1 MTMRKDEEVDCLVVG
16 GGPAG
21 LTAAIYL
28 ARFRRKVLVIDD
40 NSSRASLIPTTHN
53 YPGFVDGISGIELLK
68 RLRAQ
73 ANQYGARLHAGH
85 ITDLEPVGAGLRG
98 RVGSHSVAASKVI
111 LATGIVDEKPALPN
125 LREFIYRGGV
135 RFCPICDGYEAT
147 GKRIAVI
154 GMLKDAINKALFLR
168 TYSRSIT
175 LLPMD
180 DPKCLSA
187 EQKVTLRAAGIPEP
201 IEPLADLLTEGSV
214 IEAVMAGGARIELDV
229 LYPAMGARV
238 RSELAT
244 NLGARANDAG
254 CIIVDEKQ
262 RTSVQNLYAAG
273 DITLELH
280 QLAVAFGQAVIAATD
295 IHKSLL
301 PNYC

>member
-1 MTMRKDEEVDCLVVG
+1 MNKDAEVDCLVVG

-53 YPGFVDGISGIELLK
+53 YPGFVDGISGIDLLK
-68 RLRAQ
+68 RLRDQ
-73 ANQYGARLHAGH
+73 ATQYGARIHAGQM
-85 ITDLEPVGAGLRG
+85 TSLEPAGAGLRG
-98 RVGSHSVAASKVI
+98 QYGSHSVAARKVV

-125 LREFIYRGGV
+125 LREFIYQGGI
-135 RFCPICDGYEAT
+135 RFCPICDGYEAA
-147 GKRIAVI
+147 GKRIAVL
-154 GMLKDAINKALFLR
+154 GMLKDALTKALFLR
-168 TYSRSIT
+168 TFSKSIT
-175 LLPMD
+175 LLPLD
-180 DPKCLSA
+180 DLISLNA
-187 EQKVTLRAAGIPEP
+187 EQKAALRAAGIPEP
-201 IEPLADLLTEGSV
+201 IEPVADLIAEGSL
-214 IEAVMAGGARIELDV
+214 IEAVMASGSHVELDV
-229 LYPAMGARV
+229 LYPALGARV

-244 NLGARANDAG
+244 KLGARANETG

-262 RTSVQNLYAAG
+262 RTSIPNLYAAG
-273 DITLELH
+273 DVTLELH

-295 IHKSLL
+295 IHKSLP